1 MFEVNLLHFPL
12 WILRRNERDVVN
24 YYNFMTPYIG
34 RATGSNMLNFG
45 YWSEKTQNPLQAQN
59 ELCTLVGEFAN
70 LDSANKVIDIG
81 SGFSAPAIH
90 WKSIYTF
97 LNITC
102 INVNLIQIKAATKLV
117 SNTPASKTET
127 LSNTKEISFVNAAAT
142 ILPFVDQ
149 CADRVVALESAQH
162 FKSLIQFMQES
173 KRILKH
179 DGLFVAAIPVITT
192 TKPLTHQ
199 FMELGILSLTWAS
212 EHYKLT
218 NVKSMIKAA
227 GFKIIDIQHIGSHV
241 YEPLTDYYIQ
251 NRKIIKYAILKEN
264 HSYFHTV
271 LYDVFENI
279 FYKSALKMKE
289 VYQKGIIDYVL
300 IKAHR

>member
-1 MFEVNLLHFPL
+1 MFEVNLLHFPF

-45 YWSEKTQNPLQAQN
+45 YWSEKTKTPLQAQN
-59 ELCTLVGEFAN
+59 ELCTRVGEFAN
-70 LDSANKVIDIG
+70 LDSAKKVIDIG

-90 WKSIYTF
+90 WKSIYTY
-97 LNITC
+97 LNIIC
-102 INVNLIQIKAATKLV
+102 INVNLLQLKSATKLV
-117 SNTPASKTET
+117 SNTSDSKTET

-149 CADRVVALESAQH
+149 CVDRVVALESAQH
-162 FKSLIQFMQES
+162 FKSLIQFMRES

-179 DGLFVAAIPVITT
+179 DGLFIVAIPVITT
-192 TKPLTHQ
+192 NKPLVHQ
-199 FMELGILSLTWAS
+199 FMKLGILSLTWAS
-212 EHYKLT
+212 ERYKLT
-218 NVKSMIKAA
+218 NIKSMIKSA
-227 GFKIIDIQHIGSHV
+227 GFNIVEIQHIGSHV
-241 YEPLTDYYIQ
+241 YEPLSDYYIQ
-251 NRKIIKYAILKEN
+251 NRKIIKYVILKES
-264 HSYFHTV
+264 HSYFHNI
-271 LYDVFENI
+271 LYDVLENL

-300 IKAHR
+300 IKAH

>member
-1 MFEVNLLHFPL
+1 LFEVNLLHFPF

-45 YWSEKTQNPLQAQN
+45 YWSEKTKTPLQAQN
-59 ELCTLVGEFAN
+59 ELCTRVGEFAN
-70 LDSANKVIDIG
+70 LDSAKKVIDIG

-102 INVNLIQIKAATKLV
+102 INVNLLQLKSATKLV
-117 SNTPASKTET
+117 SNTSDSKTET

-149 CADRVVALESAQH
+149 CVDRVVALESAQH
-162 FKSLIQFMQES
+162 FKSLIQFMRES

-179 DGLFVAAIPVITT
+179 DGLFIVAIPVITT
-192 TKPLTHQ
+192 NKPLVHQ
-199 FMELGILSLTWAS
+199 FMKLGILSLTWAS
-212 EHYKLT
+212 ERYKLT
-218 NVKSMIKAA
+218 NIKSMIKSA
-227 GFKIIDIQHIGSHV
+227 GFNIVEIQHIGSHV
-241 YEPLTDYYIQ
+241 YEPLSDYYIQ
-251 NRKIIKYAILKEN
+251 NRKIIKYVILKES
-264 HSYFHTV
+264 HSYFHNI
-271 LYDVFENI
+271 LYDVLENL

-300 IKAHR
+300 IKAH

>member
-1 MFEVNLLHFPL
+1 MFEVNLLHFPF

-45 YWSEKTQNPLQAQN
+45 YWSEKTKTPLQAQN
-59 ELCTLVGEFAN
+59 ELCTRVAEFAN
-70 LDSANKVIDIG
+70 LDSAKKVIDIG

-102 INVNLIQIKAATKLV
+102 INVNLLQMKSATKLV
-117 SNTPASKTET
+117 SNTSDSKTET

-149 CADRVVALESAQH
+149 CVDRVVALESAQH
-162 FKSLIQFMQES
+162 FKSLIQFMRES

-179 DGLFVAAIPVITT
+179 DGLFIVAIPVITT
-192 TKPLTHQ
+192 NKPLVHQ
-199 FMELGILSLTWAS
+199 FMKLGILSLTWAS
-212 EHYKLT
+212 ERYKLT
-218 NVKSMIKAA
+218 NIKSMIKSA
-227 GFKIIDIQHIGSHV
+227 GFNIVEIQHIGSHV
-241 YEPLTDYYIQ
+241 YEPLSDYYIQ
-251 NRKIIKYAILKEN
+251 NRKIIKYVILKES
-264 HSYFHTV
+264 HSYFHNI
-271 LYDVFENI
+271 LYDVLENL

-300 IKAHR
+300 IKAH

>member
-1 MFEVNLLHFPL
+1 MFEVNLLHFPF
-12 WILRRNERDVVN
+12 WILRRNEHDVVN

-45 YWSEKTQNPLQAQN
+45 YWSEKTKTPLQAQN
-59 ELCTLVGEFAN
+59 ELCTRIGEFAN
-70 LDSANKVIDIG
+70 LDSAKKVIDIG

-97 LNITC
+97 LNIIC
-102 INVNLIQIKAATKLV
+102 INVNLLQLKAATKLV
-117 SNTPASKTET
+117 SNTPDSKTET
-127 LSNTKEISFVNAAAT
+127 LSNTKEISFVNATAT

-162 FKSLIQFMQES
+162 FKSLIQFMRES

-179 DGLFVAAIPVITT
+179 DGLFIVAIPVITT
-192 TKPLTHQ
+192 NKPLTHQ
-199 FMELGILSLTWAS
+199 FMKLGILSLTWTS
-212 EHYKLT
+212 ERYKLT
-218 NVKSMIKAA
+218 NIKSMIKSA
-227 GFKIIDIQHIGSHV
+227 GFNIVEIQHIGSHV
-241 YEPLTDYYIQ
+241 YEPLSDYYIQ
-251 NRKIIKYAILKEN
+251 NRKIIKYVILKES
-264 HSYFHTV
+264 HSYFHNI
-271 LYDVFENI
+271 LYDVLENI

-300 IKAHR
+300 IKAH

>member
-1 MFEVNLLHFPL
+1 
-12 WILRRNERDVVN
+12 
-24 YYNFMTPYIG
+24 MTPYIG

-45 YWSEKTQNPLQAQN
+45 YWSEKTKTPLQAQN
-59 ELCTLVGEFAN
+59 ELCTRVAEFAN
-70 LDSANKVIDIG
+70 LDSAKKVIDIG

-102 INVNLIQIKAATKLV
+102 INVNLLQMKSATKLV
-117 SNTPASKTET
+117 SNTSDSKTET

-149 CADRVVALESAQH
+149 CVDRVVALESAQH
-162 FKSLIQFMQES
+162 FKSLIQFMRES

-179 DGLFVAAIPVITT
+179 DGLFIVAIPVITT
-192 TKPLTHQ
+192 NKPLVHQ
-199 FMELGILSLTWAS
+199 FMKLGILSLTWAS
-212 EHYKLT
+212 ERYKLT
-218 NVKSMIKAA
+218 NIKSMIKSA
-227 GFKIIDIQHIGSHV
+227 GFNIVEIQHIGSHV
-241 YEPLTDYYIQ
+241 YEPLSDYYIQ
-251 NRKIIKYAILKEN
+251 NRKIIKYVILKEN
-264 HSYFHTV
+264 HSYFYNI
-271 LYDVFENI
+271 LYDVLENL

-300 IKAHR
+300 IKAH

>member
-12 WILRRNERDVVN
+12 WILRRNERDVIN
-24 YYNFMTPYIG
+24 YYNFMTPYVG

-45 YWSEKTQNPLQAQN
+45 YWSEKTKNPLQAQN

-70 LDSANKVIDIG
+70 LDSAKKVIDIG

-90 WKSIYTF
+90 WKSLYTF

-102 INVNLIQIKAATKLV
+102 INVNLLQLKTATKLV
-117 SNTPASKTET
+117 SNSQYSKTKA
-127 LSNTKEISFVNAAAT
+127 LSNIKEISFVNAAAT

-162 FKSLIQFMQES
+162 FKSLIHFMRES

-179 DGLFVAAIPVITT
+179 DGLFIIAIPVITT
-192 TKPLTHQ
+192 TKPLTQQ

-212 EHYKLT
+212 EHYKLA
-218 NVKSMIKAA
+218 NIKSMIKAA
-227 GFKIIDIQHIGSHV
+227 GFKIIEIQHIGSHV
-241 YEPLTDYYIQ
+241 YEPLSDYYIQ
-251 NRKIIKYAILKEN
+251 NRKIIKYIILKESSSFFRN
-264 HSYFHTV
+264 I
-271 LYDVFENI
+271 LYDVLENI

-300 IKAHR
+300 IKAG

>member
-1 MFEVNLLHFPL
+1 MFEVNLLHFPF

-45 YWSEKTQNPLQAQN
+45 YWSEKTKTPLQAQN
-59 ELCTLVGEFAN
+59 ELCTRVGEFAN
-70 LDSANKVIDIG
+70 LDSAKKVIDIG

-90 WKSIYTF
+90 WKSIYTY

-102 INVNLIQIKAATKLV
+102 INVNLLQLKSATKLV
-117 SNTPASKTET
+117 SNTSDSKTET

-149 CADRVVALESAQH
+149 CVDRVVALESAQH
-162 FKSLIQFMQES
+162 FKSLIQFMRES

-179 DGLFVAAIPVITT
+179 DGLFIVAIPVITT
-192 TKPLTHQ
+192 NKPLVHQ
-199 FMELGILSLTWAS
+199 FMKLGILSLTWAS
-212 EHYKLT
+212 ERYKLT
-218 NVKSMIKAA
+218 NIKSMIKSA
-227 GFKIIDIQHIGSHV
+227 GFNIVEIQHIGSHV
-241 YEPLTDYYIQ
+241 YEPLSDYYIQ
-251 NRKIIKYAILKEN
+251 NRKIIKYVILKES
-264 HSYFHTV
+264 HSYFHNI
-271 LYDVFENI
+271 LYDVLENL

-300 IKAHR
+300 IKAH

>member
-1 MFEVNLLHFPL
+1 MFEVNLLHFPF
-12 WILRRNERDVVN
+12 WILRRNEHDVVN

-45 YWSEKTQNPLQAQN
+45 YWSEKTKTPLQAQN
-59 ELCTLVGEFAN
+59 ELCTRIGEFAN
-70 LDSANKVIDIG
+70 LDSAKKVIDIG

-97 LNITC
+97 LNIIC
-102 INVNLIQIKAATKLV
+102 INVNLLQLKAATKLV
-117 SNTPASKTET
+117 SNTPDSKTET
-127 LSNTKEISFVNAAAT
+127 LCNNKEISFVNATAT

-162 FKSLIQFMQES
+162 FKSLIQFMRES

-179 DGLFVAAIPVITT
+179 DGLFIVAIPVITT
-192 TKPLTHQ
+192 NKPLTHQ
-199 FMELGILSLTWAS
+199 FMKLGILSLTWTS
-212 EHYKLT
+212 ERYKLT
-218 NVKSMIKAA
+218 NIKSMIKSA
-227 GFKIIDIQHIGSHV
+227 GFNIVEIQHIGSHV
-241 YEPLTDYYIQ
+241 YEPLSDYYIQ
-251 NRKIIKYAILKEN
+251 NRKIIKYVILKES
-264 HSYFHTV
+264 HSYFHNI
-271 LYDVFENI
+271 LYDVLENI

-300 IKAHR
+300 IKAH

>member
-1 MFEVNLLHFPL
+1 
-12 WILRRNERDVVN
+12 
-24 YYNFMTPYIG
+24 MTPYTG

-45 YWSEKTQNPLQAQN
+45 YWSEKTKNPLQAQN

-81 SGFSAPAIH
+81 SGFSAPAIY

-102 INVNLIQIKAATKLV
+102 INVNLLQIKAATKLV
-117 SNTPASKTET
+117 SNIPASKTET
-127 LSNTKEISFVNAAAT
+127 LSNTKEISFVNATAT
-142 ILPFVDQ
+142 ILPFIDQ

-162 FKSLIQFMQES
+162 FKSLIQFMQ
-173 KRILKH
+173 
-179 DGLFVAAIPVITT
+179 V
-192 TKPLTHQ
+192 
-199 FMELGILSLTWAS
+199 GILSLTWAS

-227 GFKIIDIQHIGSHV
+227 GFKIIEIQHIGSHV

-251 NRKIIKYAILKEN
+251 NRKIIKYVILKEN

-271 LYDVFENI
+271 LYDVLENI

-300 IKAHR
+300 IKAH

>member
-1 MFEVNLLHFPL
+1 MFEVNLLHFPF

-45 YWSEKTQNPLQAQN
+45 YWSEKTKTPLQAQN
-59 ELCTLVGEFAN
+59 ELCTRVGEFAN
-70 LDSANKVIDIG
+70 LDSAKKVIDIG

-102 INVNLIQIKAATKLV
+102 MNVNLLQLKSATKLV
-117 SNTPASKTET
+117 SNTSDSKTET

-149 CADRVVALESAQH
+149 CVDRVVALESAQH
-162 FKSLIQFMQES
+162 FKSLIQFMRES

-179 DGLFVAAIPVITT
+179 DGLFIVAIPVITT
-192 TKPLTHQ
+192 NKPLVHQ
-199 FMELGILSLTWAS
+199 FMKLGILSLTWAS
-212 EHYKLT
+212 ERYKLT
-218 NVKSMIKAA
+218 NIKSMIKSA
-227 GFKIIDIQHIGSHV
+227 GFNIVEIQHIGSHV
-241 YEPLTDYYIQ
+241 YEPLSDYYIQ
-251 NRKIIKYAILKEN
+251 NRKIIKYVILKES
-264 HSYFHTV
+264 HSYFHNI
-271 LYDVFENI
+271 LYDVLENL

-300 IKAHR
+300 IKAH

>member
-1 MFEVNLLHFPL
+1 MFEVNLLHFPF

-45 YWSEKTQNPLQAQN
+45 YWSEKTKTPLQAQN
-59 ELCTLVGEFAN
+59 ELCTRVGEFAN
-70 LDSANKVIDIG
+70 LDSAKKVIDIG
-81 SGFSAPAIH
+81 SGFSAPAIY

-102 INVNLIQIKAATKLV
+102 INVNLLQLKSATKLV
-117 SNTPASKTET
+117 SNTSDSKTET

-149 CADRVVALESAQH
+149 CVDRVVVLESAQH
-162 FKSLIQFMQES
+162 FKSLIQFMRES

-179 DGLFVAAIPVITT
+179 DGLFIVAIPVITT
-192 TKPLTHQ
+192 NKPLVHQ
-199 FMELGILSLTWAS
+199 FMKLGILSLTWAS
-212 EHYKLT
+212 ERYKLT
-218 NVKSMIKAA
+218 NIKSMIKSA
-227 GFKIIDIQHIGSHV
+227 GFNIVEIQHIGSHV
-241 YEPLTDYYIQ
+241 YEPLSDYYIQ
-251 NRKIIKYAILKEN
+251 NRKIIKYVILKES
-264 HSYFHTV
+264 HSYFHNI
-271 LYDVFENI
+271 LYDVLENL

-300 IKAHR
+300 IKAH

>member
-1 MFEVNLLHFPL
+1 MFEVNLLHFPF

-45 YWSEKTQNPLQAQN
+45 YWSERTKTPLQAQN
-59 ELCTLVGEFAN
+59 ELCTRIGEFAN
-70 LDSANKVIDIG
+70 LASAKKVIDIG

-102 INVNLIQIKAATKLV
+102 INVNLLQLKSATKLV
-117 SNTPASKTET
+117 SNTSDSKTET

-149 CADRVVALESAQH
+149 CVDRVVALESAQH
-162 FKSLIQFMQES
+162 FKSLIQFMRES

-179 DGLFVAAIPVITT
+179 DGLFIVAIPVITT
-192 TKPLTHQ
+192 NKPLVHQ
-199 FMELGILSLTWAS
+199 FMKLGILSLTWAS
-212 EHYKLT
+212 ERYKLT
-218 NVKSMIKAA
+218 NIKSMIKSA
-227 GFKIIDIQHIGSHV
+227 GFNIVEIQHIGSHV
-241 YEPLTDYYIQ
+241 YEPLSDYYIQ
-251 NRKIIKYAILKEN
+251 NRKIIKYVILKES
-264 HSYFHTV
+264 HSYFHNI
-271 LYDVFENI
+271 LYDVLENL

-300 IKAHR
+300 IKAH

>member
-1 MFEVNLLHFPL
+1 MFEVNLLHFPF

-45 YWSEKTQNPLQAQN
+45 YWSEKTKTPLQAQN
-59 ELCTLVGEFAN
+59 ELCTRVGEFAN
-70 LDSANKVIDIG
+70 LDSAKKVIDIG

-102 INVNLIQIKAATKLV
+102 INVNLLQLKSATKLV
-117 SNTPASKTET
+117 SNTSDSKTET

-149 CADRVVALESAQH
+149 CVDRVVALESAQH
-162 FKSLIQFMQES
+162 FKSLIQFMRES

-179 DGLFVAAIPVITT
+179 DGLFIVAIPVITT
-192 TKPLTHQ
+192 NKPLVHQ
-199 FMELGILSLTWAS
+199 FIKLGILSLTWAS
-212 EHYKLT
+212 ERYKLT
-218 NVKSMIKAA
+218 NIKSMIKSA
-227 GFKIIDIQHIGSHV
+227 GFNIVDIQHIGSHV
-241 YEPLTDYYIQ
+241 YEPLSDYYIQ
-251 NRKIIKYAILKEN
+251 NRKIIKYVILKES
-264 HSYFHTV
+264 HSYFHNI
-271 LYDVFENI
+271 LYDVLENL

-300 IKAHR
+300 IKAH

>member
-1 MFEVNLLHFPL
+1 LFEVNLLHFPF
-12 WILRRNERDVVN
+12 WILRRNEHDVVN

-45 YWSEKTQNPLQAQN
+45 YWSEKTKTPLQAQN
-59 ELCTLVGEFAN
+59 ELCTRIGEFAN
-70 LDSANKVIDIG
+70 LDSAKKVIDIG

-90 WKSIYTF
+90 WKSVYTF

-102 INVNLIQIKAATKLV
+102 INVNLLQLKAATKLV
-117 SNTPASKTET
+117 SNTPDSKTET
-127 LSNTKEISFVNAAAT
+127 RSNIKEISFVNAAAT

-162 FKSLIQFMQES
+162 FKSLIQFMRES

-179 DGLFVAAIPVITT
+179 DGLFIVAIPVITT
-192 TKPLTHQ
+192 NKPLTHQ
-199 FMELGILSLTWAS
+199 FMKLGILSLTWTS
-212 EHYKLT
+212 ERYKLT
-218 NVKSMIKAA
+218 NIKSMIKSA
-227 GFKIIDIQHIGSHV
+227 GFNIVEIQHIGSHV
-241 YEPLTDYYIQ
+241 YEPLSDYYIQ
-251 NRKIIKYAILKEN
+251 NRKIIKFLILKESR
-264 HSYFHTV
+264 SYFHNI
-271 LYDVFENI
+271 LYDVLENI

-300 IKAHR
+300 IKAH

>member
-12 WILRRNERDVVN
+12 WILRRNECDVVN
-24 YYNFMTPYIG
+24 YYNFMTPYIR

-45 YWSEKTQNPLQAQN
+45 YWSEKTKDPLQAQN

-70 LDSANKVIDIG
+70 LDSAKKVIDIG
-81 SGFSAPAIH
+81 SGFSAPAMH

-102 INVNLIQIKAATKLV
+102 INVNLLQLKTATKLV

-127 LSNTKEISFVNAAAT
+127 LSNRQISFVNAAAT

-162 FKSLIQFMQES
+162 FKSLVQFIRES
-173 KRILKH
+173 KRVLKH
-179 DGLFVAAIPVITT
+179 DGLFIVAIPVITT
-192 TKPLTHQ
+192 TTPLTQQ
-199 FMELGILSLTWAS
+199 FMKLGILSLTWAS

-218 NVKSMIKAA
+218 NIKSMIKAA
-227 GFKIIDIQHIGSHV
+227 GFKIIEIKHIGSHV
-241 YEPLTDYYIQ
+241 YEPLSDYYIQ
-251 NRKIIKYAILKEN
+251 NRKTITTRKVSSYYIYSIIY
-264 HSYFHTV
+264 
-271 LYDVFENI
+271 
-279 FYKSALKMKE
+279 
-289 VYQKGIIDYVL
+289 
-300 IKAHR
+300 

>member
-1 MFEVNLLHFPL
+1 LFEVNLLHFPL

-24 YYNFMTPYIG
+24 FYNFMTPYIG

-45 YWSEKTQNPLQAQN
+45 YWSEKTKTPLQAQN
-59 ELCTLVGEFAN
+59 ELCTRVGEFAN
-70 LDSANKVIDIG
+70 LDSAKKVIDIG

-90 WKSIYTF
+90 WKAIYTF

-102 INVNLIQIKAATKLV
+102 INVNLLQLKSATKLV
-117 SNTPASKTET
+117 SNTSDSKTET

-149 CADRVVALESAQH
+149 CVDRVVALESAQH
-162 FKSLIQFMQES
+162 FKSLIQFMRES

-179 DGLFVAAIPVITT
+179 DGLFIVAIPVITT
-192 TKPLTHQ
+192 NKPLVHQ
-199 FMELGILSLTWAS
+199 FMKLGILSLTWAS
-212 EHYKLT
+212 ERYKLT
-218 NVKSMIKAA
+218 NIKSMIKSA
-227 GFKIIDIQHIGSHV
+227 GFNIVEIQHIGSHV
-241 YEPLTDYYIQ
+241 YEPLSDYYIQ
-251 NRKIIKYAILKEN
+251 NRKIIKYVILKES
-264 HSYFHTV
+264 HSYFHNI
-271 LYDVFENI
+271 LYDVLENL

-300 IKAHR
+300 IKAH

>member
-1 MFEVNLLHFPL
+1 MFEVNLLHFPF

-45 YWSEKTQNPLQAQN
+45 YWSEKTKTPLQAQN
-59 ELCTLVGEFAN
+59 ELCTRVGEFAN
-70 LDSANKVIDIG
+70 LDSAKKVIDIG

-102 INVNLIQIKAATKLV
+102 TNVNLLQLKSATKLV
-117 SNTPASKTET
+117 SNTSDSKTET

-149 CADRVVALESAQH
+149 CVDRVVALESAQH
-162 FKSLIQFMQES
+162 FKSLIQFMRES

-179 DGLFVAAIPVITT
+179 DGLFIVAIPVITT
-192 TKPLTHQ
+192 NKPLVHQ
-199 FMELGILSLTWAS
+199 FMKLGILSLTWAS
-212 EHYKLT
+212 ERYKLT
-218 NVKSMIKAA
+218 NIKSMIKSA
-227 GFKIIDIQHIGSHV
+227 GFNIVEIQHIGSHV
-241 YEPLTDYYIQ
+241 YEPLSDYYIQ
-251 NRKIIKYAILKEN
+251 NRKIIKYVILKES
-264 HSYFHTV
+264 HSYFHNI
-271 LYDVFENI
+271 LYDVLENL

-300 IKAHR
+300 IKAH